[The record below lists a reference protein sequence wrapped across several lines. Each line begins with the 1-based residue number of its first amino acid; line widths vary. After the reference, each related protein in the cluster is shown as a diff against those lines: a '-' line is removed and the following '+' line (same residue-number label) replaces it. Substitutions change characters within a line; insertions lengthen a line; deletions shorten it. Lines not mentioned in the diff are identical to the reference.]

1 MITLVDLVSWVVAAV
16 FVWAGGL
23 NLVGPGFI
31 RDEFESWNY
40 PPWLRTSVGVLE
52 GLAAI
57 LLVWP
62 RFRLIGCLVAMI
74 VLLGVIITLLRD
86 RQLMRLEYPLVLL
99 ALAAIIAISAAG
111 LSVR

>member
-1 MITLVDLVSWVVAAV
+1 MITLVDLVSWVLAAV
-16 FVWAGGL
+16 FVSAGGL

-52 GLAAI
+52 GVAAI

-62 RFRLIGCLVAMI
+62 RFRRLIGRLVAMI

-99 ALAAIIAISAAG
+99 
-111 LSVR
+111 